1 MTLPESFSGSGDAS
15 ADERWGGDAE
25 QGYDDEELI
34 DLVVEFLRD
43 IQAKL

>member
-1 MTLPESFSGSGDAS
+1 MSDGALS
-15 ADERWGGDAE
+15 RLE
-25 QGYDDEELI
+25 QGCDDEELI